1 MNFKKINIFDI
12 FYYNLTL
19 VTIFII
25 IGVLM
30 LIMGIFICQ
39 NSYKYKTL
47 GNLFIGLSIIAIIV
61 FNVLI
66 VVSNQSKELMNG
78 KSTTNVQSVYHV
90 NGDKIAKLNIN
101 GHYIKLKGDNE
112 LKKDDSVYIK
122 AKNVEVLKNNTVKYN
137 NLDNQ
142 LFKYEKVN

>member
-1 MNFKKINIFDI
+1 MNFEKMNIFDI

-19 VTIFII
+19 VAVFTI
-25 IGVLM
+25 IGALM
-30 LIMGIFICQ
+30 LIMGFFIRQ
-39 NSYKYKTL
+39 NSYKYKAL
-47 GNLFIGLSIIAIIV
+47 GNLFIGLSIVAIIV

-78 KSTTNVQSVYHV
+78 ESTTNVQSVYHV
-90 NGDKIAKLNIN
+90 NGDKIVKLNIN
-101 GHYIKLKGDNE
+101 GHHIKLKGDNE

-122 AKNVEVLKNNTVKYN
+122 AKNVEVLKNNTVKNN
-137 NLDNQ
+137 NLDSQ

>member
-1 MNFKKINIFDI
+1 MNFEKMNIFDI

-19 VTIFII
+19 VAVFTIIGALIFI
-25 IGVLM
+25 
-30 LIMGIFICQ
+30 MGFFIRQ
-39 NSYKYKTL
+39 NANKTL
-47 GNLFIGLSIIAIIV
+47 GNLFIGLSIVAIIV

-78 KSTTNVQSVYHV
+78 ESTTNVQSVYHV
-90 NGDKIAKLNIN
+90 NGDKIVKLNIN
-101 GHYIKLKGDNE
+101 GHHIKLKGDNE

-122 AKNVEVLKNNTVKYN
+122 AKNVEVLKNNTVKNN
-137 NLDNQ
+137 NLDSQ